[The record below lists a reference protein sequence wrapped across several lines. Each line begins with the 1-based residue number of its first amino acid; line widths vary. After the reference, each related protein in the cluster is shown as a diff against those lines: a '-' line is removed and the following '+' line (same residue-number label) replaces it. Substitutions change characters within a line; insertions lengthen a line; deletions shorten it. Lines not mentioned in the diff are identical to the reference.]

1 MGKEWLRFRPNSR
14 TARILLAALFAFPIF
29 SSLFLPVLPLHTD
42 FPLDRLHEFGP
53 AVFLLPVVMLVL
65 FPMPGFLVSLII
77 FGSIFLW
84 EWRRKSLSIG
94 WLACWVWF
102 CFIYLVA
109 QWSVPLW
116 YHVRD
121 DWGYTF
127 AFGESVPFAGI
138 TSAPFFIIGLYLGR
152 IAFEPDDCKSTEP
165 DGANR

>member
-1 MGKEWLRFRPNSR
+1 MGKTWLRFRPNSR
-14 TARILLAALFAFPIF
+14 TARSLLVALFAFPL
-29 SSLFLPVLPLHTD
+29 SGSLILPV
-42 FPLDRLHEFGP
+42 FPLYAGSPSDFGP
-53 AVFLLPVVMLVL
+53 AVFLLPVAMVVA